1 MEIKRGGVYYIDN
14 PTFTGHEMAKD
25 RPAVV
30 VSCDA
35 MNCTSSVVS
44 VVYMTGSKPADTP
57 YRVRIS
63 AARSVR
69 HGDST
74 ALCDHIYTV
83 DISRVGKYM
92 GQCSQEEMDAIDNAL
107 LMTMGLGDG
116 KYKGPEGKAA
126 PQPCKPPQPAP
137 YTVPGKPIALVIAE
151 TERDTYKG
159 LYERLLDSIT
169 MERRIGA

>member
-116 KYKGPEGKAA
+116 EVQGAGRKGRSAA
-126 PQPCKPPQPAP
+126 LQGPTACTIYRAGQADC
-137 YTVPGKPIALVIAE
+137 PGHRRDRAGHLQDAL
-151 TERDTYKG
+151 
-159 LYERLLDSIT
+159 
-169 MERRIGA
+169 

>member
-116 KYKGPEGKAA
+116 GSTRCRKKRPLRSLAR
-126 PQPCKPPQPAP
+126 PHSLRHIPCRAK
-137 YTVPGKPIALVIAE
+137 
-151 TERDTYKG
+151 
-159 LYERLLDSIT
+159 RLPWSSQ
-169 MERRIGA
+169 RRRGTPTRCSMSGCWTA